1 MKAKM
6 GEVANAM
13 FELQELMYECGV
25 SCVGFSSSVSDHQ
38 ARLQPDTLHPKP
50 ETLIAPASS

>member
-1 MKAKM
+1 M

-25 SCVGFSSSVSDHQ
+25 SCVGFSSSVSDHK